1 MRAGNILTSLLVLAL
16 VLLIAGQA
24 VAEIPRRINYQGRL
38 TDAAGAPLP
47 GDHALIFRIYASEG
61 GGSALWM
68 EDNDVVADSTGVFST
83 VLGTTVVMSLTFD
96 APRWLEIEADG
107 EVLSPRREIVA
118 VPSALAAA
126 KAANCDSLDGLGPD
140 SYSLVGHD
148 HDNRYFT
155 ESEMTY
161 GGIINTPSNPVDWT
175 KLKNVPVGFV
185 DGTDDVG
192 GAGDSYSLEA
202 DDGSPINAVYV
213 DGEGEVGVGTTNP
226 TTNLHVKAGSAG
238 AVTLSTDADVV
249 IEDDHAALINFQTP
263 SSYAAGLVF
272 GDPDNSTSGWVLY
285 DNSAHLLRLGAAG
298 DNRIAIRSDGAVGV
312 GTLNPAASL
321 HIAKASA
328 DLVGVK
334 IENVSTSSNSSEG
347 VTFSDENGDLAGIA
361 TYDDGSTYSNA
372 MRIYNSRT
380 NGTIRLENGGLERMR
395 IANGGNV
402 GIGTTSPPY
411 RLSLHVA
418 GADMSYVQMT
428 NGTTNAGID
437 DGLRVGVNGGG
448 QAFVFN
454 EENTSLQFGTNNAIR
469 VTLAADGKLGIGTSS
484 PTATLDVYNSTGYG
498 QVRIRT
504 TYTPSSTDDAHG
516 SIGDVTWDNSHVY
529 IKTAAGWKRATL
541 STF

>member
-1 MRAGNILTSLLVLAL
+1 MRVGNVLTSLLVFAL
-16 VLLIAGQA
+16 VQLIAGQA
-24 VAEIPRRINYQGRL
+24 AADIPRRINYQGRL

-47 GDHALIFRIYASEG
+47 GNHTLFFSLHDMESGGIMLWSETQI
-61 GGSALWM
+61 AT
-68 EDNDVVADSTGVFST
+68 ADSDGVFST
-83 VLGTTVVMSLTFD
+83 ILGSNTPIQISFSE
-96 APRWLEIEADG
+96 PRWLSITVDG
-107 EVLSPRREIVA
+107 QPLSPRREIVA
-118 VPSALAAA
+118 VPSALDAA

-148 HDNRYFT
+148 HDSRYFT
-155 ESEMTY
+155 ESEMTS
-161 GGIINTPSNPVDWT
+161 GSIINTPSNPVDWT
-175 KLKNVPVGFV
+175 KLKNVPDGLA

-192 GAGDSYSLEA
+192 GAGDGYSLEA
-202 DDGSPINAVYV
+202 DDGYPINVVYV
-213 DGEGEVGVGTTNP
+213 DATGEVGVGTTNP

-238 AVTLSTDADVV
+238 AVTLSNDADVV

-263 SSYAAGLVF
+263 SSYAGGLVF
-272 GDPDNSTSGWVLY
+272 GDPDESASGWVLY
-285 DNSAHLLRLGAAG
+285 DNNTHVLRLGTAG
-298 DNRIAIRSDGAVGV
+298 DNRIAIRSDGAIGVGV
-312 GTLNPAASL
+312 LNPEASL

-418 GADMSYVQMT
+418 SADMSYVQTT
-428 NGTTNAGID
+428 NGTTGSGID

-498 QVRIRT
+498 QMRIRT
-504 TYTPSSTDDAHG
+504 TYTPSGTDDAHG